1 MSMKKTIVLIL
12 LVSML
17 LSMTGCHKAVP
28 RQSDRHKVIEEF
40 EKKVLA
46 NRI

>member
-1 MSMKKTIVLIL
+1 MKKILMLVLIAS
-12 LVSML
+12 VL